1 LGCTVVGGVAV
12 VVVEFVVAAA
22 GLQLSSEMTA
32 VVSAE
37 QVAEMTDDSVSAAAA
52 VVVRTVAAA
61 DDDDVFVAAG
71 DKHTDSVE
79 SCQFHCYPGSHPIEK
94 VCKNNY
100 WSQYSLFLISF
111 MYPMLCGSLVQTAW
125 QVLRLQVETASS

>member
-12 VVVEFVVAAA
+12 VADEFVDAAA

-37 QVAEMTDDSVSAAAA
+37 QVAEMTDDSVSAA

-71 DKHTDSVE
+71 DKHIGSVE
-79 SCQFHCYPGSHPIEK
+79 SCQFHYYPGSHPIEK
-94 VCKNNY
+94 VYKNNY
-100 WSQYSLFLISF
+100 WSQ
-111 MYPMLCGSLVQTAW
+111 
-125 QVLRLQVETASS
+125 